1 MSAQYSKRKQAPVE
15 NQPSWEQ
22 IFNWMS
28 TNGGQQSAQTL
39 AQAQK
44 IAFDSKPQQR
54 ADMGGLASLA
64 MGSPAA
70 AAGPRTMQQA
80 EGVVDG
86 ASRIKIGN
94 PARGNIDVP
103 SFLRP
108 RVNEASLATLASD
121 PMANVDKY
129 KTAGWWRT
137 FLGDQSN
144 ALNNARSGARESNMM
159 QQGLQAADH
168 GRAMELAT
176 SNNAARL
183 AQVREEVKGRVDTA
197 DLDRTQ
203 ALNIATQT
211 DATNRQR
218 NEFLNKLGQERN
230 DNQGRRIDD
239 QGQRIDDQRDFEQ
252 GRLDIYGLP
261 INGTSGRGGGRGAAS
276 GDGSIGNIP
285 GVRFNPNGTITR
297 VNPDTGA
304 VTTEHITDLT
314 QPANPAAAGDPDGV
328 RRDVEAATQA
338 GLTQEPEGNAFQGG
352 VRGIKSL
359 ISAMAEQQFGGPVN
373 SIRKVYDKN
382 VQPFVDQ
389 LKLDDQNAKMSENHE
404 LREKYILNKRSKK
417 KKASAN

>member
-1 MSAQYSKRKQAPVE
+1 MSAQYPNRKQAPVE
-15 NQPSWEQ
+15 DPPSWQQ
-22 IFNWMS
+22 IFNWLS
-28 TNGGQQSAQTL
+28 TNGGPQSGQTL

-94 PARGNIDVP
+94 PARGSIDVP

-108 RVNEASLATLASD
+108 RVNEASLATLAND

-144 ALNNARSGARESNMM
+144 ALNNARSGAREGNMM
-159 QQGLQAADH
+159 QQSLQAADH

-183 AQVREEVKGRVDTA
+183 AQVREEVNGRVGMA
-197 DLDRTQ
+197 NLDREQVKTEGALGRTQ
-203 ALNIATQT
+203 AMNIATQT

-218 NEFLNKLGQERN
+218 NEFLRSIGQGRN
-230 DNQGRRIDD
+230 DNQS
-239 QGQRIDDQRDFEQ
+239 QRNENEYDADMERV
-252 GRLDIYGLP
+252 YGLP
-261 INGTSGRGGGRGAAS
+261 PLGTSGRGGVRGSANV
-276 GDGSIGNIP
+276 DGSTGTVP

-297 VNPDTGA
+297 VNPDTGE
-304 VTTEHITDLT
+304 VTTEHVKDLT
-314 QPANPAAAGDPDGV
+314 QPANPAAAGDPAGV
-328 RRDVEAATQA
+328 RRDVEAATLA
-338 GLTQEPEGNAFQGG
+338 GLQTPKEGTVLGG
-352 VRGIKSL
+352 VGELFMDPLRAAKKGFDRDFGPGLNGLKRTVVDPAADYLKGRDTDS
-359 ISAMAEQQFGGPVN
+359 METVRREQLLEYM
-373 SIRKVYDKN
+373 KK
-382 VQPFVDQ
+382 
-389 LKLDDQNAKMSENHE
+389 
-404 LREKYILNKRSKK
+404 KK
-417 KKASAN
+417 KKAIAD